1 MSGPASVTG
10 MRRWYMLGLG
20 MAAQAA
26 GTVFLFGLPFLLPEL
41 RAETGLPL
49 GRLGLL
55 LGCPSAGMLLALIAW
70 GAAADRYGERLVM
83 ALGLAGSAGCL
94 TVAAFWHR
102 PVPLGVLL
110 VLAGVAG
117 ASVNAASGRLVL
129 GWFPPQ
135 RRGVAMGWRQ
145 TALPLGIAVAGV
157 LLPPVAQ
164 HGGLRGAF
172 LTEAGICLLTAGAV
186 ILFARDPARPVRRA
200 DEPAGNPYR
209 QPVLWRVHGASGLL
223 VVPQFV
229 VAAFAL
235 EYLVTQR
242 QYDPAG
248 AGRLIAVAGL
258 AGALARLAAGKW
270 SDVVGSRLVPMR
282 RLAYVNAVA
291 VGLLALGVA
300 VYPGAGTVLLLVAAV
315 VTVSGNGLAFTA
327 VAELAGPAWAGRALG
342 AHNTVQNLA
351 AAGTPALWGV
361 LIQARGFGLGY
372 AAAALFALV
381 AAVVTPSRAE
391 QRLPADPQHVA
402 RHATGAGG
410 GEVGDRLGDVDR

>member
-1 MSGPASVTG
+1 
-10 MRRWYMLGLG
+10 
-20 MAAQAA
+20 
-26 GTVFLFGLPFLLPEL
+26 
-41 RAETGLPL
+41 
-49 GRLGLL
+49 
-55 LGCPSAGMLLALIAW
+55 
-70 GAAADRYGERLVM
+70 
-83 ALGLAGSAGCL
+83 
-94 TVAAFWHR
+94 R

-135 RRGVAMGWRQ
+135 RRGVAMGRRQ

-172 LTEAGICLLTAGAV
+172 LTEAGICL
-186 ILFARDPARPVRRA
+186 
-200 DEPAGNPYR
+200 
-209 QPVLWRVHGASGLL
+209 
-223 VVPQFV
+223 
-229 VAAFAL
+229 
-235 EYLVTQR
+235 
-242 QYDPAG
+242 
-248 AGRLIAVAGL
+248 
-258 AGALARLAAGKW
+258 LAAGKW

-402 RHATGAGG
+402 RHAAGAGG
-410 GEVGDRLGDVDR
+410 